1 MNQLVLEV
9 QSQSLSKVEWE
20 NITGPWE
27 ERFRK
32 IEEEIDNLE
41 SSLGTIQQQSQ
52 DLETFKATVESEIK
66 AMEGKIILLEQG
78 LKEAQDSLTEELKS

>member
-1 MNQLVLEV
+1 M
-9 QSQSLSKVEWE
+9 SKVEWE

-66 AMEGKIILLEQG
+66 AMEGKLFFRARLERG
-78 LKEAQDSLTEELKS
+78 SGFPHEELKS